1 MNPLESRIAIVTGG
15 ASGIGRAIA
24 LALAAEGATVLVGD
38 VDEPGGLETCR
49 LIENAGGKTHFWPL
63 DVSSEDDWKRLAA
76 MTAEKFR
83 SLHILVNNAA
93 ICISRP
99 LLEMS
104 FDSWRRQMAINLD
117 GLFLGTKAMLPLMA
131 ESGGGSIVNLSS
143 VAGLRGVPGM
153 SGYCASKGG
162 VRMFTKAVAL
172 ECAQARNN
180 IRVNSVHP
188 GSIETPIWLKLGN
201 GGDLLAADARRNADV
216 MADIRAAGAAATP
229 VGRSGTPEDVA
240 AGVLYLVS
248 DAARFVTGTE
258 LVIDGGVMAG

>member
-1 MNPLESRIAIVTGG
+1 MSQLAGKIAIVTGG
-15 ASGIGRAIA
+15 ASGIGRATAI
-24 LALAAEGATVLVGD
+24 ALAAEGATVLIGD
-38 VDEPGGLETCR
+38 VDEPGALETCR
-49 LIENAGGKTHFWPL
+49 VIEANEGKAHFWPL
-63 DVSSEDDWKRLAA
+63 DVAREEDWKRLAA
-76 MTAEKFR
+76 MTKEKFKA
-83 SLHILVNNAA
+83 LHILVNNAA
-93 ICISRP
+93 ICMSKP
-99 LLEMS
+99 LLDMT
-104 FDSWRRQMAINLD
+104 FDSWRRQMAVNLD
-117 GLFLGTKAMLPLMA
+117 GLFLGTKAVLPLMT

-180 IRVNSVHP
+180 IRINSVHP

-201 GGDLLAADARRNADV
+201 EGDLPASDARRNSDV

-229 VGRSGTPEDVA
+229 VGHSGVPEDIA
-240 AGVLYLVS
+240 AGILYLVS
-248 DAARFVTGTE
+248 DGARFVTGTE

>member
-1 MNPLESRIAIVTGG
+1 MSRLDGKVAIVTGG
-15 ASGIGRAIA
+15 ASGIGRACA
-24 LALAAEGATVLVGD
+24 LALAAEGAVVMIGD
-38 VDEPGGLETCR
+38 IDETGGAETR
-49 LIENAGGKTHFWPL
+49 DAIAAAGGRAHFRPL
-63 DVSSEDDWKRLAA
+63 DVAREDDWKTIVAT
-76 MTAEKFR
+76 TAQKFDA
-83 SLHILVNNAA
+83 LHILVNNAA

-104 FDSWRRQMAINLD
+104 FESWRRQLAINLD
-117 GLFLGTKAMLPLMA
+117 GLFLGTKAALPLM
-131 ESGGGSIVNLSS
+131 ERSGGGSIVNMSS

-180 IRVNSVHP
+180 VRVNSVHP

-201 GGDLLAADARRNADV
+201 DGEMPASDARRNSDA
-216 MADIRAAGAAATP
+216 MAEIRAAGAAATP
-229 VGRSGTPEDVA
+229 VGHSGLPSDIA
-240 AGVLYLVS
+240 AGVVFLAGDES
-248 DAARFVTGTE
+248 RFITGTE

>member
-1 MNPLESRIAIVTGG
+1 MGRLENRIALVTGG
-15 ASGIGRAIA
+15 ASGIGRAAA
-24 LALAAEGATVLVGD
+24 LSLAAEGARIVIGD
-38 VDEPGGLETCR
+38 IDGPAGAETCDA
-49 LIENAGGKTHFWPL
+49 IAANGGEAVFCPL
-63 DVSSEDDWKRLAA
+63 DVSEEEAWAIAVA
-76 MTAEKFR
+76 MTSEKFGA
-83 SLHILVNNAA
+83 LHILVNNAA

-104 FDSWRRQMAINLD
+104 FKSWRKQMAVNLD
-117 GLFLGTKAMLPLMA
+117 GLFLGTKAALPLMA
-131 ESGGGSIVNLSS
+131 RSGGGSIINISS

-201 GGDLLAADARRNADV
+201 EGEMPPADARRNSDA
-216 MADIRAAGAAATP
+216 MAEIRAAGAAATP
-229 VGRSGTPEDVA
+229 LGHSGMPADIA
-240 AGVLYLVS
+240 AGIVFLAG
-248 DAARFVTGTE
+248 DEARF
-258 LVIDGGVMAG
+258 